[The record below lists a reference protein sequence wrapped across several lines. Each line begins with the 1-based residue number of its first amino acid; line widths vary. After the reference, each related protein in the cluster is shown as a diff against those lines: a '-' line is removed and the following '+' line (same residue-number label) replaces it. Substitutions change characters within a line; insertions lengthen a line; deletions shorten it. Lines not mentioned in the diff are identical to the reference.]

1 MGLGSALLS
10 PIIGLVSKGA
20 GIAKLVLEKSNR
32 KDARKY
38 INDYVEAENEI
49 LEAARKVDLEKAK
62 PQEEQFDNIIE
73 HFESSMEHFQKK
85 ADLLQTA
92 AKEEFLRMIQEKK

>member
-1 MGLGSALLS
+1 MGIASGLLS
-10 PIIGLVSKGA
+10 PIIGIVSKGA
-20 GIAKLVLEKSNR
+20 GIAKLILEKSNR
-32 KDARKY
+32 KDARKF
-38 INDYVEAENEI
+38 IDEYVKAENEV
-49 LEAARKVDLEKAK
+49 LDAARKVDLEKAK

-92 AKEEFLRMIQEKK
+92 AKEEFLRMVQEKN